1 MKAIDKLIRAGYT
14 AQQLAAGIRVSS
26 TCIGMY
32 RRGDR
37 FPGRKPFLCIVEM
50 AEARGLTLLAR
61 DFIVGDAPCEEEGPF
76 GPAPAEGGG
85 NG

>member
-1 MKAIDKLIRAGYT
+1 MKAIQKLRRVGYT
-14 AQQLAAGIRVSS
+14 LQEIAEGAEIGVPALA
-26 TCIGMY
+26 MY

-37 FPGRKPFLCIVEM
+37 FPKRRTFVCFVEM

-61 DFIVGDAPCEEEGPF
+61 DFITEGDRCENGEG
-76 GPAPAEGGG
+76 A